1 MATVVRATIPATE
14 FALNETLIG
23 APETVFECERIVE
36 NEGTIMSLIWV
47 RGTDRETLETELE
60 RDRTVGRFELLD
72 AFDEEYLYQMGW
84 NERTR
89 LVLQILTNTSAT
101 ILDATGN
108 NSRWLLRIMYPDR
121 RELSQTGDF
130 CDRYDLSFDIQRI
143 REISST
149 PTRRYNLTDEQFDA
163 LTIACKQGYFDVPRG
178 VDLDE
183 LADELGITHQALSE
197 RLRRG
202 HEVLIEETL
211 LSHSSQSES

>member
-1 MATVVRATIPATE
+1 MATVVRAVIPASE
-14 FALNETLIG
+14 FALNEALIG

-36 NEGTIMSLIWV
+36 NEGIVVSLTWV

-60 RDRTVGRFELLD
+60 RDGSVGRFELLD
-72 AFDEEYLYQMGW
+72 AFDEEYLYQIEL
-84 NERTR
+84 NEQIQ
-89 LVLQILTNTSAT
+89 LLLHILTNTNAT

-108 NSRWLLRIMYPDR
+108 NRRWLLRIMYPDR
-121 RELSQTGDF
+121 NELSQTGDF
-130 CDRYDLSFDIQRI
+130 CDRYGLSFDIQRI
-143 REISST
+143 RALSGT

-163 LTIACKQGYFDVPRG
+163 LTIACKEGYFDVPRG

-211 LSHSSQSES
+211 LARSSQSES